1 MTDISIAIVAYND
14 EEDVCR
20 AVESIEAYTSM
31 QITKKIYIIDN
42 STAANELSALEQK
55 YGDCL
60 LYTSDS
66 LNNSGDLMRDSSCI
80 WKMRIY
86 ASA

>member
-20 AVESIEAYTSM
+20 AVESIEAYTSK

-55 YGDCL
+55 KI
-60 LYTSDS
+60 SDLAADITVCCHFS
-66 LNNSGDLMRDSSCI
+66 TQNSMRL
-80 WKMRIY
+80 
-86 ASA
+86 